1 MPDEIKI
8 GLDGVSTVKLLSL
21 FIRDEL
27 QKAGL
32 KRLILGLSGGLD
44 SAVVAYLSAGAIG
57 HENVTAV
64 IMPYK
69 TSEPL
74 NLEDARKIA
83 EKLNLK
89 VHTTDI
95 TSQIDSYF
103 QSFPDADR
111 NRRGNKMARERM
123 SVLYDIS
130 AVEQALVIGTSNKTE
145 ILLGYGTIFG
155 DLACAI
161 NPLGDLYKTQVRI
174 LAEFLGVPG
183 NILAKPPS
191 ADLYTGQ
198 SDESDFGFTY
208 EMVDKLLYLLV
219 DEKYTP
225 DQCQK
230 AGFQPAMIKKVI
242 NMIIKNQ
249 FKRSTPIIAKIS
261 NRTIG
266 IDFRYPR
273 DWGK

>member
-230 AGFQPAMIKKVI
+230 AGFHPAMIKKVI